1 MLEKLFGS
9 RARVKILN
17 IFLLN
22 PREKYYI
29 RQLSRNLKLQLNS
42 ARRELENL
50 EKFGI
55 LISSHSVS
63 SKIGD
68 SANDHGEDG
77 DMEDKPSFA
86 PSFAK
91 AADGKKATEGK
102 PSFAE
107 AMAGKQEKKYYRA
120 NIAFVLFEEIKAL
133 VVKAQILY
141 GKDFVG
147 KLQKIGKIK
156 LLILTG
162 FFANNNALTDLLIVG
177 NVNKNKLLKLI
188 KELELELGR
197 EINFTLMEP
206 REFKYRRDITD
217 IFLYEI
223 LEGRK
228 IVVIDEAGVS

>member
-42 ARRELENL
+42 TRRELENL
-50 EKFGI
+50 ENFGI
-55 LISSHSVS
+55 LSSSVS
-63 SKIGD
+63 MDSEIG
-68 SANDHGEDG
+68 G
-77 DMEDKPSFA
+77 D
-86 PSFAK
+86 
-91 AADGKKATEGK
+91 ADGCGK
-102 PSFAE
+102 
-107 AMAGKQEKKYYRA
+107 GGQDKKYYRA
-120 NIAFVLFEEIKAL
+120 NPEFVLFEEIKAL

-141 GKDFVG
+141 GKDFVD

-156 LLILTG
+156 LLVLTG
-162 FFANNNALTDLLIVG
+162 FFANNNTLTDLLIVG
-177 NVNKNKLLKLI
+177 KVNKIKLLKLI
-188 KELELELGR
+188 RELEEEMGR

-206 REFKYRRDITD
+206 KEFKYRRDITD

>member
-42 ARRELENL
+42 TRRELENL
-50 EKFGI
+50 ENFGI
-55 LISSHSVS
+55 LTSSQNVNSEIDDS
-63 SKIGD
+63 GSAGD
-68 SANDHGEDG
+68 Y
-77 DMEDKPSFA
+77 
-86 PSFAK
+86 
-91 AADGKKATEGK
+91 GKG
-102 PSFAE
+102 
-107 AMAGKQEKKYYRA
+107 GQDKKYYRA
-120 NIAFVLFEEIKAL
+120 NPEFVLFEEIKAL

-141 GKDFVG
+141 ERDFVS

-162 FFANNNALTDLLIVG
+162 FFANNNTLTDLLIVG
-177 NVNKNKLLKLI
+177 KVNKNKLLKLI

-228 IVVIDEAGVS
+228 IVVIDEAGMS

>member
-42 ARRELENL
+42 TRRELENL
-50 EKFGI
+50 ENFGI
-55 LISSHSVS
+55 LSSSVS
-63 SKIGD
+63 MDSEIG
-68 SANDHGEDG
+68 G
-77 DMEDKPSFA
+77 D
-86 PSFAK
+86 
-91 AADGKKATEGK
+91 ADGCGK
-102 PSFAE
+102 
-107 AMAGKQEKKYYRA
+107 GGQDKKYYRA

-141 GKDFVG
+141 GKDFVD

-156 LLILTG
+156 LLVLTG
-162 FFANNNALTDLLIVG
+162 FFANNNTLTDLLIVG
-177 NVNKNKLLKLI
+177 KVNKIKLLKLI
-188 KELELELGR
+188 RELEEEMGR

-206 REFKYRRDITD
+206 KEFKYRRDITD

>member
-22 PREKYYI
+22 PGEKYYI
-29 RQLSRNLKLQLNS
+29 RQLSRGLKLQLNS

-55 LISSHSVS
+55 LTSSYGS
-63 SKIGD
+63 SPGIGGGE
-68 SANDHGEDG
+68 NNHGEDKDG
-77 DMEDKPSFA
+77 GNNK

-91 AADGKKATEGK
+91 AAEDR
-102 PSFAE
+102 PSSAE

-141 GKDFVG
+141 ERDFVS

-162 FFANNNALTDLLIVG
+162 FFANNNTLTDLLIVG

-188 KELELELGR
+188 RELELELGR

>member
-42 ARRELENL
+42 TRRELENL
-50 EKFGI
+50 ENFGI
-55 LISSHSVS
+55 LSSSISMDSETS
-63 SKIGD
+63 GD
-68 SANDHGEDG
+68 
-77 DMEDKPSFA
+77 
-86 PSFAK
+86 
-91 AADGKKATEGK
+91 ADDCGKG
-102 PSFAE
+102 
-107 AMAGKQEKKYYRA
+107 GQDKKYYRA
-120 NIAFVLFEEIKAL
+120 NPEFVLFEEIKAL

-141 GKDFVG
+141 GKDFVD

-156 LLILTG
+156 LLVLTG
-162 FFANNNALTDLLIVG
+162 FFANNNTLTDLLIVG
-177 NVNKNKLLKLI
+177 KVNKIKLLKLI
-188 KELELELGR
+188 RELEEEMGR

-206 REFKYRRDITD
+206 KEFKYRRDITD

>member
-29 RQLSRNLKLQLNS
+29 RQLSRGLKLQLNS
-42 ARRELENL
+42 TRRELENL

-55 LISSHSVS
+55 LTSVHGVS
-63 SKIGD
+63 SKVGD
-68 SANDHGEDG
+68 SENDYGEYG
-77 DMEDKPSFA
+77 DMEDKPSLA
-86 PSFAK
+86 NASE
-91 AADGKKATEGK
+91 D
-102 PSFAE
+102 
-107 AMAGKQEKKYYRA
+107 KQEKKYYRA

-141 GKDFVG
+141 GRDFVS

-162 FFANNNALTDLLIVG
+162 FFANNNTLTDLLIVG
-177 NVNKNKLLKLI
+177 KVNKNKLLKLI

-197 EINFTLMEP
+197 EINFTLMET

>member
-42 ARRELENL
+42 TRRELENL
-50 EKFGI
+50 ENFGI
-55 LISSHSVS
+55 LSSSISMDSE
-63 SKIGD
+63 IG
-68 SANDHGEDG
+68 G
-77 DMEDKPSFA
+77 DADDCG
-86 PSFAK
+86 K
-91 AADGKKATEGK
+91 ARQD
-102 PSFAE
+102 
-107 AMAGKQEKKYYRA
+107 KKYYRA
-120 NIAFVLFEEIKAL
+120 NPEFVLFEEIKAL

-141 GKDFVG
+141 GKDFVD

-156 LLILTG
+156 LLVLTG
-162 FFANNNALTDLLIVG
+162 FFANNNTLTDLLIVG
-177 NVNKNKLLKLI
+177 KVNKIKLLKLI
-188 KELELELGR
+188 RELEEEMGR

-206 REFKYRRDITD
+206 KEFKYRRDITD

>member
-42 ARRELENL
+42 TRRELENL

-55 LISSHSVS
+55 LTSVHGVS
-63 SKIGD
+63 SKVGD
-68 SANDHGEDG
+68 SANDYGDYGDDG
-77 DMEDKPSFA
+77 NNKPSFAKVSEDKPS
-86 PSFAK
+86 S
-91 AADGKKATEGK
+91 
-102 PSFAE
+102 AE

-120 NIAFVLFEEIKAL
+120 NIALVLFEEIKAL

-141 GKDFVG
+141 GRDFVS

-162 FFANNNALTDLLIVG
+162 FFANNNTLTDLLIVG

-197 EINFTLMEP
+197 EINFTLMDS

-228 IVVIDEAGVS
+228 IVIIDEAGVS